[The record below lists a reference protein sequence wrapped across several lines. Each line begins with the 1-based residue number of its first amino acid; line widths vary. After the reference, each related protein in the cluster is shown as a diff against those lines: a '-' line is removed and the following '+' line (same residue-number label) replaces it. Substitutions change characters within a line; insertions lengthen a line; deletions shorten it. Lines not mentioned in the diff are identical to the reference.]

1 MPIKMRPV
9 WVLFLFMVIAWN
21 PGTGNADVPV
31 VSHLMVTD
39 VTTVS
44 FSVIWASSEASTADI
59 EVYEDADGTIAVAD
73 AIITPH
79 PVNDPI
85 NASSIVEAAEN
96 SGVMK
101 VMVTGLQADT
111 TYFFKTITTSISTDD
126 ITEEPAA
133 SPFSAVTTELAT
145 VRTYLDGTDVLPF
158 SNDVIIEPCYLEDGT
173 TPADGS
179 LLIATVAGGHHPITA
194 FVGDG
199 VDSPYALI
207 DLNNM
212 FSRETF
218 ENIDLTQGINLTLL
232 NFRGVLGNSIVTHHT
247 PPDHSLSEIKVA
259 DAGLNEG
266 WNFVAFQVEPSIVE
280 LTQFFGEDFSKINA
294 VWAYD
299 GATEQWSK
307 YKEYDPFNTNDL
319 TEVHGL
325 KGYWVDLKAGEQIS
339 VKVHGTLMLNTTI
352 PLHAGWNLV
361 TYSVLLEID
370 LIEALAPIVDQVE
383 AVWTYSGDA
392 GWEKY
397 KIYDPFNT
405 NNLGTLIPG
414 RAYWIQV
421 NADCDWTVGS

>member
-1 MPIKMRPV
+1 
-9 WVLFLFMVIAWN
+9 MVIALN

-133 SPFSAVTTELAT
+133 APFSAVTTELAT

-194 FVGDG
+194 FIGDG

-218 ENIDLTQGINLTLL
+218 ENLDLHNGENLTLL
-232 NFRGVLGNSIVTHHT
+232 NFRGINGNSVVTHEV
-247 PPDHSLSEIKVA
+247 PVDNSLAEIKDGDFLLKA
-259 DAGLNEG
+259 G
-266 WNFVAFQVEPSIVE
+266 WNMLSFQLNPTDPDL
-280 LTQFFGEDFSKINA
+280 LTVLAPIEDSFDAI
-294 VWAYD
+294 WAYD
-299 GATEQWSK
+299 NLSDHW
-307 YKEYDPFNTNDL
+307 YRYDKNNPFPWLNDL
-319 TEVHGL
+319 TDMGTNI
-325 KGYWVDLKAGEQIS
+325 GYWIVMNQEGSLKVNGAITSGPIQLTS
-339 VKVHGTLMLNTTI
+339 
-352 PLHAGWNLV
+352 GWNLV
-361 TYSVLLEID
+361 GSKFIETVPLLEAVDPIYENFLSIWHYNTQSGNWLRYDVNNPFPWLND
-370 LIEALAPIVDQVE
+370 LQNIE
-383 AVWTYSGDA
+383 
-392 GWEKY
+392 
-397 KIYDPFNT
+397 
-405 NNLGTLIPG
+405 PG
-414 RAYWIQV
+414 KAYWIVV
-421 NADCDWTVGS
+421 NQDCLW